1 MNNTKDKFTITTLE
15 FPVMMSIREIA
26 KTGVLPENA
35 IRTMVKNGSIQTLPS
50 GNKVLINFKL
60 LCDYLNSLTVNI
72 NNGGK
77 EDA

>member
-1 MNNTKDKFTITTLE
+1 MNNTKETFTIPTLE
-15 FPVMMSIREIA
+15 FPTMMSIRAIA

-35 IRTMVKNGSIQTLPS
+35 IRTMVKNGSIQVVHS
-50 GNKVLINFKL
+50 GTKVLINFKL
-60 LCDYLNSLTVNI
+60 LCEYLNSLTVNT

>member
-1 MNNTKDKFTITTLE
+1 MNNTKERFTITTLE
-15 FPVMMSIREIA
+15 FPIMMSIRDIA

-35 IRTMVKNGSIQTLPS
+35 IRTMVKNGSIQVVHS
-50 GNKVLINFKL
+50 GTKVLINFKL
-60 LCDYLNSLTVNI
+60 LCEYLNSLTVNT